1 MISNEEFDKI
11 SKEFF
16 YRVLDYNPTY
26 GTFLGLHEY
35 DDKMPSLKREV
46 ILEKIKTLKHY
57 LKIFEE
63 MNETPLDQDR
73 KLDRKLAIDLIER
86 EIFELDE
93 LRTWEKDPG
102 AAELLGNSIFPL
114 FTKDFA
120 PFDERMKNII
130 KRLEKSPSIL
140 EDVRKN
146 IKSPVKLWVGI
157 AIESCQGLPNFLN
170 QIESSVKDENL
181 KTQMKRAADKL
192 NISLEGYVEWLKSL
206 IPRSEENFAI
216 GKEKFDRL
224 LELRGLWKR
233 ERILELGE
241 TTLKAQ
247 KKKLIEICK
256 GIDPDSK
263 WEDTVEKVKSEAP
276 DSFEE
281 ALECYRKETQRAREF
296 IKEKD
301 LLTLPENE
309 ELIITETPEFTRNTI
324 PFAAL
329 FPPAKFDKK
338 QQSIYIV
345 TPYEEKEM
353 LKEHSYP
360 SIINTSV
367 HEAYPGHHVQLSC
380 ANTNDSC
387 IRILSQATEFVE
399 GWAHYCEELMREKNF
414 SHDPKVD
421 LMRTLD
427 IIWRACRII
436 VDIKLSCG
444 EMSFDE
450 AVGFL
455 VANTEMKEQAAIAEV
470 KRYTQTPSYA
480 LSYLLGKHMLKE
492 LKKECKEFK
501 GFSEKEFHDKML
513 YAGSLPIKYQRVLL
527 MR

>member
-1 MISNEEFDKI
+1 MIGNEEFDKI

-16 YRVLDYNPTY
+16 YKVLDYNPIY
-26 GTFLGLHEY
+26 GTSVGLHEY

-46 ILEKIKTLKHY
+46 ILEEIETFKHY

-63 MNETPLDQDR
+63 MSETSLDQDR
-73 KLDRKLAIDLIER
+73 KLDRTLAIDIIKRNL
-86 EIFELDE
+86 FELDE

-102 AAELLGNSIFPL
+102 IAELIGGSIFIL
-114 FTKDFA
+114 FAKDFG
-120 PFDERMKNII
+120 PFDGRMKNII

-140 EDVRKN
+140 EDMRKN
-146 IKSPVKLWVGI
+146 IKSPVKLWVEI
-157 AIESCQGLPNFLN
+157 AIESCQGLPGFFS
-170 QIESSVKDENL
+170 QIENSVNDEN
-181 KTQMKRAADKL
+181 KTEMKRVVDKM
-192 NISLEGYVEWLKSL
+192 NSSLKEYVGWLKSL
-206 IPRSEENFAI
+206 IPKSGENFAI

-233 ERILELGE
+233 EEILELGE

-256 GIDPDSK
+256 RIDPDSK
-263 WEDTVEKVKSEAP
+263 WEETVEKVKSEAP

-309 ELIITETPEFTRNTI
+309 ELIITETPEFTRHTI

-353 LKEHSYP
+353 LKEHSYS

-399 GWAHYCEELMREKNF
+399 GWAHYCEELMREKKF

-436 VDIKLSCG
+436 IDIKLSCN

-455 VANTEMKEQAAIAEV
+455 VANTGMKEQAAIAEV

-480 LSYLLGKHMLKE
+480 LSYLLGKHMIKE

-513 YAGSLPIKYQRVLL
+513 YAESLPIKYQRVLL